1 MCMCVVSK
9 SNGKRYKWG
18 SPGTHVMPSQIQID
32 VEIYKRYKRY
42 DKYNRYKR
50 NISVPKCPKVEW
62 LKLFTKRLLY
72 KEKLL
77 PLCCV
82 N

>member
-50 NISVPKCPKVEW
+50 NISVPKCPLNGLNCSQKDY
-62 LKLFTKRLLY
+62 LQRKITFPLL
-72 KEKLL
+72 
-77 PLCCV
+77 C
-82 N
+82 